1 MLFHVAIC
9 DDMPVDILML
19 ENKIKESNMGKV
31 LDLKYNR
38 FIKGEDLL
46 KAVRSGKK
54 YDLVILDISLK
65 GLNGEEIAIKLRD
78 AGYDSLLVF
87 CTAGNGP
94 SVNSFKSGPYR
105 FLLKSFTGKEII
117 SELDSIFKE
126 LVQRNKKDYI
136 LGKKGT
142 ALCRVEVP
150 NVLFIETTRRGCRA
164 VVTSGTGNTEK
175 EEIAL
180 SDNIDQIENDYV
192 EFARIHKSFLVN
204 LSRVAEVD
212 KSEVVL
218 EDGTVITASRPYQKQ
233 IKEKYRLKLLTP
245 LKKIRL

>member
-1 MLFHVAIC
+1 M
-9 DDMPVDILML
+9 
-19 ENKIKESNMGKV
+19 
-31 LDLKYNR
+31 
-38 FIKGEDLL
+38 
-46 KAVRSGKK
+46 
-54 YDLVILDISLK
+54 
-65 GLNGEEIAIKLRD
+65 
-78 AGYDSLLVF
+78 
-87 CTAGNGP
+87 
-94 SVNSFKSGPYR
+94 
-105 FLLKSFTGKEII
+105 KSFTGKEII
-117 SELDSIFKE
+117 SELDGIFKE

-233 IKEKYRLKLLTP
+233 IKEKYRLKILMP
-245 LKKIRL
+245 LKKGR